1 MKTTVKFFGLV
12 VLLALGNT
20 ALRAQWTFHEQNRW
34 HGTTELDIPT
44 STIAMDRTDPSDSD
58 EEVEDVA
65 NYLPLERNL
74 FGAEV
79 EYELPL
85 RQSTGYFIEDHRATS
100 DLSVFATS
108 DFDEIYLAVEVQ
120 RPQSLDVQ
128 IRNATGKVVARDHY
142 TLKTGSNHLAVSTRS
157 LAPGVYIMEV
167 RSADVHLQERF
178 VMR

>member
-1 MKTTVKFFGLV
+1 MKTTVKIFGLV
-12 VLLALGNT
+12 VLLASGNT
-20 ALRAQWTFHEQNRW
+20 ALRAQWTFQEQSSW
-34 HGTTELDIPT
+34 HGSDLEIPT
-44 STIAMDRTDPSDSD
+44 PVFDSERPTPSTSD
-58 EEVEDVA
+58 EDVEDVA

-85 RQSTGYFIEDHRATS
+85 RQSAGYFVEDHRATA
-100 DLSVFATS
+100 DLSVFATR

-142 TLKTGSNHLAVSTRS
+142 ALKTGSNHLAVSTRS